1 VVARAWASRYAGR
14 MMRLA
19 MCVLV
24 GFATALLTGCSGQT
38 RTDAEGWRPL
48 FNGRDLSGWWG
59 EGTTNPATYLSLD
72 EDAMRARRARSLDDI
87 HAHWSVARD
96 PGTGEP
102 MLVNDG
108 EGLYLTTERFFGDFE
123 LVLEYRTVAGAD
135 SGVYLRGLPQVQI
148 WDTTEAGGKWGIG
161 ADRGSGG
168 LWNNSP
174 GAPGKDPLVHAD
186 RPFGEWN
193 HLRVTM
199 RGNRVSVWLNRE
211 LVVDDAPME
220 NYFDRGGPLPAKGP
234 IQLQTHGGEI
244 AWKNILIREL

>member
-1 VVARAWASRYAGR
+1 MRALKTILAFASL
-14 MMRLA
+14 M
-19 MCVLV
+19 
-24 GFATALLTGCSGQT
+24 LLTGCWGPSRMGEA
-38 RTDAEGWRPL
+38 DWRPL

-59 EGTTNPATYLSLD
+59 EGTTDPRTYLSLD
-72 EDAMRARRARSLDDI
+72 DEALRARRQKSLDDI
-87 HAHWSVARD
+87 RSHWSVAQD
-96 PGTGEP
+96 PETGEP

-108 EGLYLTTERFFGDFE
+108 EGLYLTTEAFFGDFE
-123 LVLEYRTVAGAD
+123 LELEYRTVAGAD

-161 ADRGSGG
+161 ADKGSGG

-193 HLRVTM
+193 HLRITM
-199 RGNRVSVWLNRE
+199 QGDRVWVWLNRE
-211 LVVDDAPME
+211 LVVDDAPLE
-220 NYFDRGGPLPAKGP
+220 NYFDRGGALPAEGP

-244 AWKNILIREL
+244 AWKKIRIREL